1 MASVRNLPPMAGGA
15 PTIEEL
21 EARQRDI
28 RQSIQEIDDQH
39 SGSALPEEIREEWN
53 ALNSE
58 FDSNAEV
65 IRELRARRERVLALA
80 GESGA
85 STEIERF
92 SAPAPGATRGADIWD
107 LSTLRSLP
115 SEEAVTRELRGR
127 ISRAVDL
134 AHFPDTIERSAA
146 QAHVMRLFE
155 RFAGDDGGQG
165 VGNDDGNA
173 FARRVL
179 TTGSP
184 AYKRAFSK
192 TIAGRPLSP
201 DEQRALALGGT
212 VQYAV
217 PYTMDPTVIPTSN
230 WSVNPF
236 RAISRVETIMG
247 NTWNGVTSAGVT
259 AAYEAESAEVADGT
273 PTLVQPTLTVEKA
286 HAFVPFTI
294 EAGDDWG
301 GLQTEMARMFADA
314 KDDLEAEKFTT
325 GSGTNEPFG
334 LLTGATTTVTSAT
347 GGAFVIADLYGT
359 EAALPARF
367 RPRAQWVANRAIY
380 QKIRQFD
387 TAGGA
392 GLWVQLGSGLE
403 GAAPTS
409 GNIGAQLLGFP
420 ANEDSA
426 MGTSIA
432 KDALYLVIGD
442 FRYFVIVDRVGMS
455 VEVVPHLFAT
465 GNNRPSGQRGLYAY
479 WRNNSKV
486 LSANAFRVLKGGA

>member
-1 MASVRNLPPMAGGA
+1 MASLRNIPPMAGGA

-28 RQSIQEIDDQH
+28 RTSIQEIDDLH
-39 SGSALPEEIREEWN
+39 AGSSLPEDVREEWN

-58 FDSNAEV
+58 FDTNAEV
-65 IRELRARRERVLALA
+65 IRELRARRDRVLALA
-80 GESGA
+80 GESPA
-85 STEIERF
+85 SSEVERF
-92 SAPAPGATRGADIWD
+92 STPAPGATRGADIWD
-107 LSTLRSLP
+107 LSTLRGLP

-134 AHFPDTIERSAA
+134 AAFPDTVERSAA

-155 RFAGDDGGQG
+155 RFSDGNEGG
-165 VGNDDGNA
+165 VGSDDANA

-184 AYKRAFSK
+184 AYKRAFAK
-192 TIAGRPLSP
+192 TVAGRPLSP
-201 DEQRALALGGT
+201 DEQRALSLGGT

-236 RAISRVETIMG
+236 RAIARVEQIMG
-247 NTWNGVTSAGVT
+247 NTWNGVSSAGVT
-259 AAYEAESAEVADGT
+259 AAYAAESAEVADGT

-294 EAGDDWG
+294 EAGDDWT

-314 KDDLEAEKFTT
+314 KDDLEAEKFTN
-325 GSGTNEPFG
+325 GSGTNEPYGF
-334 LLTGATTTVTSAT
+334 LTGATTTVTSAA
-347 GGAFVIADLYGT
+347 GGSFAIGDLYGT

-380 QKIRQFD
+380 QRIRQFD
-387 TAGGA
+387 TYGGSQ
-392 GLWVQLGSGLE
+392 LWVQLGAGLE
-403 GAAPTS
+403 GAAPDR

-432 KDALYLVIGD
+432 KDALYLAIGD
-442 FRYFVIVDRVGMS
+442 WRYFVIVDRIGMS
-455 VEVVPHLFAT
+455 IEVVPHLFAT
-465 GNNRPSGQRGLYAY
+465 GANRPSGERGLYAY

-486 LSANAFRVLKGGA
+486 LAAGAFRILKGGA